1 MNMTRLSMLAA
12 LLALGLVGPNLV
24 SAEDKAA
31 PSGPVIYRFGDLKDL
46 NVDNQKNEKLGEIED
61 IVYDTDSGR
70 ITYAAVSFGGF
81 LGVGDKMFAVPWHA
95 LKPELDTVNNKHH
108 IRMNADKESLKDAPG
123 FDTAHWPNVGDAK
136 WSADVDK
143 FYPAAVGTE
152 AQPAP
157 RATARASAL
166 VGMNVKNSQ
175 GENLGEVKDVV
186 FDISK
191 GQIGY
196 VAVSFGGFLGVGE
209 KLFAVPFQAL
219 DSAKDGNSYHLVL
232 NIDKATLE
240 KAPSFDK
247 NSWPNFADPNWAR
260 DIDAAYGNRTP
271 KQ

>member
-1 MNMTRLSMLAA
+1 MNLTRFSMLAA
-12 LLALGLVGPNLV
+12 VLALGLVGPNFAT
-24 SAEDKAA
+24 AEDK
-31 PSGPVIYRFGDLKDL
+31 PVANGRVAYRFDDLKDL
-46 NVDNQKNEKLGEIED
+46 NVDNTKPEKLGEIED
-61 IVYDTDSGR
+61 IVYDTDNGR
-70 ITYAAVSFGGF
+70 VTYAAISFGGF

-95 LKPELDTVNNKHH
+95 LKPGLDTVNNKHH
-108 IRMNADKESLKDAPG
+108 IVMNADKESLKNAPG
-123 FDTAHWPNVGDAK
+123 FDTDHWPNVGDAK

-143 FYPAAVGTE
+143 FYPMAAGSE
-152 AQPAP
+152 AHPAP
-157 RATARASAL
+157 RATARASSL

-191 GQIGY
+191 GQINY
-196 VAVSFGGFLGVGE
+196 LAVSFGGFLGVGE
-209 KLFAVPFQAL
+209 KLFAVPFKSF

-260 DIDAAYGNRTP
+260 EVDASYGA
-271 KQ
+271 KAAK